1 MLRTMPCDI
10 MPAKATGKTSIMNYT
25 TRSKSN
31 HVLEG
36 EMTMLVT
43 MSEPKPCQ
51 RGRKL
56 EKQVQSVYQDTGR
69 LLLMFMCQS

>member
-1 MLRTMPCDI
+1 MEELQFIALID
-10 MPAKATGKTSIMNYT
+10 YT

-56 EKQVQSVYQDTGR
+56 EKKKGTISLPRHRPPASNVHVSELEEARAQTI
-69 LLLMFMCQS
+69 M